1 MKKIYLTIIAL
12 LLPILTFAVD
22 YSKQYFTIVPVDGDI
37 TISWIGYYINSTS
50 SFELYWSKDNGRTW
64 SGRNADWHSQDVKK
78 GERIMFY
85 ANAHDQIGSIYSV
98 TGRFIVE
105 GNIMS
110 LVYGKNFLNPNTEW
124 FLVQDFS
131 HNGGFLS
138 NQANLISAENLVIP
152 AVETDNYRI
161 KLSNMFKGCTS
172 LTKGPILQASTLT
185 KGCCQEMFSGC
196 TSLKYIKCL
205 ATDISATDCT
215 LDWLKDV
222 PPTGTFVKNASTAW
236 PSGASGIPSGWTI
249 ETSTSTKRTINV
261 ETAGTLPDLISE
273 EDKYMIEELTLTG
286 ELNGTDF
293 KFIREMAGISVTFSG
308 GHNDFDVYYYKTNGK
323 LKSIDLSGTAI
334 VSGGNPYDYF
344 TVPSAENHI
353 EYLENCVHV
362 WLDGELLCRYIENN
376 RITRS
381 LFDWTILESIV
392 LPNSVTS
399 IEEMAFLHCNSLL
412 SIVSEIKN
420 PFKISENVFPSEV
433 YSTAT
438 LTVPY
443 GTKSLYEATD
453 GWKKFQNIVEADD
466 PTTQIDYSK
475 QPYTIVPVDKDLIV
489 WFLGDR
495 GLHTTESIIVNW
507 SYDGGKNWQSGVGD
521 YYSVPVN
528 LGQKVSIKISSNGGE
543 CSSAWGVKNKNSED
557 AVLGRFYVEGA
568 LSSLRPCDG
577 YQGYYKGKTTLIS
590 AENLYIPEGTDCEE
604 MFSGC
609 TSLTKAPV
617 LSDKV
622 LGENQYKNMFK
633 GCTSLNYIKCLATD
647 ISASGCTEGWVDGVS
662 PTGTFVKKAS
672 TAWPSGASGIP
683 SGWTV
688 ESYKPSPKRTIHVA
702 TAGTL
707 PDLIGDDKYEIEELT
722 LTGELNGTDI
732 HYIRDMAGINMDK
745 METEFM
751 PTVNSRT
758 RTQGKLKLLD
768 LSDANIVE
776 GGRDYYRQ
784 TNDNNFTFNQLYTK
798 ANSISAC
805 MFAGCWKLEQLIL
818 PRSVSAITDPLCDIY
833 SLSTYSM
840 NIKVLKVAE
849 GNSYYDSRDNC
860 NAIIET
866 KTNTMIAG
874 CQTTKI
880 PESVTSIGDNAFRN
894 LNYLGSIT
902 IPNSVTIIGS
912 YTFYKCSSLT
922 SITIPNRV
930 TTIGCYAFSSCS
942 SLTSITIP
950 NSVKTIDMGAFQY
963 CSGLTSI
970 TIPNSVTSIGD
981 RAFMDCSGLTSITIP
996 NSVTSIGDGAFG
1008 CCSGLISVIIG
1019 NNITSI
1025 GNAFSNCNNLKEMT
1039 LSQTAYDN
1047 GIPESVTR
1055 FTTYSKN
1062 PMRVEVVSKGVVSA
1076 TMKIYPIDEQGNTNE
1091 NNCYTVT
1098 TSGQT
1103 PGQYIRWKL
1112 DDENYGI
1119 VSEKTEG
1126 TLTLNT
1132 QPAQAMSTT
1141 KARLIATVNE
1151 ADDDQHFG
1159 FEWLR
1164 YDAPESM
1171 PPYKVAAPLYERC
1184 IVGSLSGLN
1193 PDKYYKY
1200 RPYYQSDFGDMI
1212 YGEWITFNTGD
1223 ANVFFEPEVHTKEA
1237 TVVTNGGAQLSA
1249 VFVEGTDDIQ
1259 EKGFEYWPKS
1269 SGARAVNS
1277 TRGTNVST
1285 VIVSGNNT
1293 SVTLK
1298 GLKSGVEYGYRSYIK
1313 TASKTYYGEEKS
1325 FKTVVSCDVNG
1336 DGSIDDKD
1344 LNLIVRC
1351 VMDDVPEGFDKTQ
1364 ADINGDGK
1372 VDAADVV
1379 KIVNMIK

>member
-50 SFELYWSKDNGRTW
+50 SFELYWSKDNGGTW
-64 SGRNADWHSQDVKK
+64 SGRKADWHSQDVKK

-98 TGRFIVE
+98 TGRFKVE

-161 KLSNMFKGCTS
+161 ILSNMFKGCTS
-172 LTKGPILQASTLT
+172 LTKGPILQGASLT
-185 KGCCQEMFSGC
+185 KGCYQEMFSGC

-222 PPTGTFVKNASTAW
+222 SPTGTFVKNASTAW

-293 KFIREMAGISVTFSG
+293 KFIREMAGDRVTYKG
-308 GHNDFDVYYYKTNGK
+308 GANDFDIYYYKTNGK
-323 LKSIDLSGTAI
+323 LKSIDLSEAVI
-334 VSGGNPYDYF
+334 KSGGSWYDLTLFGSDKEIKYF
-344 TVPSAENHI
+344 EDYIHI
-353 EYLENCVHV
+353 
-362 WLDGELLCRYIENN
+362 WLNGEIDFRFTKDNT
-376 RITRS
+376 ITES
-381 LFDWTILESIV
+381 LFISTMESIV
-392 LPNSVTS
+392 LPNSVTRIVDRAFAGLSSLTS
-399 IEEMAFLHCNSLL
+399 ITIPGSVNTIGGMAFSDCSGLT
-412 SIVSEIKN
+412 SIVSKIEN
-420 PFKISENVFPSEV
+420 PFNINVDVFPSEV

-453 GWKKFQNIVEADD
+453 GWKKFQNIVEASD

-475 QPYTIVPVDKDLIV
+475 QPYTIIPVDKDLIV

-557 AVLGRFYVEGA
+557 TVLGSFYVEGS

-577 YQGYYKGKTTLIS
+577 YQGYFKNMTTLIS
-590 AENLYIPEGTDCEE
+590 AENLYIPKGTDCEE

-688 ESYKPSPKRTIHVA
+688 ETYKPSPKRTIHVA

-722 LTGELNGTDI
+722 LTGELNGTDF
-732 HYIRDMAGINMDK
+732 HFLRDMAGANLDK
-745 METEFM
+745 MRTEYLYIPSQIETAG
-751 PTVNSRT
+751 R
-758 RTQGKLKLLD
+758 LKTLD
-768 LSDANIVE
+768 LSGIKIVK
-776 GGRDYYRQ
+776 GGRDYYKMMISSAYDIWNSYQ
-784 TNDNNFTFNQLYTK
+784 YTK
-798 ANSISAC
+798 KDSITTC
-805 MFAGCWKLEQLIL
+805 MFAEFRTLKSLIL
-818 PRSVSAITDPLCDIY
+818 PRSVIYISGDAFCDPY
-833 SLSTYSM
+833 AYKVHEWNEATK
-840 NIKVLKVAE
+840 KVLKVAE
-849 GNSYYDSRDNC
+849 GNPNYNSQNSING
-860 NAIIET
+860 IIET
-866 KTNTMIAG
+866 HTNTLISG
-874 CQTTKI
+874 CW
-880 PESVTSIGDNAFRN
+880 E
-894 LNYLGSIT
+894 
-902 IPNSVTIIGS
+902 
-912 YTFYKCSSLT
+912 
-922 SITIPNRV
+922 
-930 TTIGCYAFSSCS
+930 
-942 SLTSITIP
+942 
-950 NSVKTIDMGAFQY
+950 
-963 CSGLTSI
+963 GLTSI
-970 TIPNSVTSIGD
+970 TIPNNIVSIGD
-981 RAFMDCSGLTSITIP
+981 
-996 NSVTSIGDGAFG
+996 
-1008 CCSGLISVIIG
+1008 ISVP
-1019 NNITSI
+1019 
-1025 GNAFSNCNNLKEMT
+1025 LK
-1039 LSQTAYDN
+1039 L
-1047 GIPESVTR
+1047 G
-1055 FTTYSKN
+1055 
-1062 PMRVEVVSKGVVSA
+1062 RV
-1076 TMKIYPIDEQGNTNE
+1076 
-1091 NNCYTVT
+1091 
-1098 TSGQT
+1098 
-1103 PGQYIRWKL
+1103 
-1112 DDENYGI
+1112 
-1119 VSEKTEG
+1119 
-1126 TLTLNT
+1126 
-1132 QPAQAMSTT
+1132 
-1141 KARLIATVNE
+1141 
-1151 ADDDQHFG
+1151 
-1159 FEWLR
+1159 
-1164 YDAPESM
+1164 
-1171 PPYKVAAPLYERC
+1171 
-1184 IVGSLSGLN
+1184 
-1193 PDKYYKY
+1193 KY
-1200 RPYYQSDFGDMI
+1200 
-1212 YGEWITFNTGD
+1212 
-1223 ANVFFEPEVHTKEA
+1223 
-1237 TVVTNGGAQLSA
+1237 
-1249 VFVEGTDDIQ
+1249 
-1259 EKGFEYWPKS
+1259 
-1269 SGARAVNS
+1269 
-1277 TRGTNVST
+1277 
-1285 VIVSGNNT
+1285 
-1293 SVTLK
+1293 
-1298 GLKSGVEYGYRSYIK
+1298 
-1313 TASKTYYGEEKS
+1313 
-1325 FKTVVSCDVNG
+1325 
-1336 DGSIDDKD
+1336 
-1344 LNLIVRC
+1344 
-1351 VMDDVPEGFDKTQ
+1351 
-1364 ADINGDGK
+1364 
-1372 VDAADVV
+1372 
-1379 KIVNMIK
+1379 